1 MTVNMNMNSSTVFK
15 RRRLGADGGG
25 DGSNSSSS
33 SSSSFYGHDHL
44 RHLEEI
50 ADNTRGRIG
59 YQLYVS
65 GVDSE
70 ITTVYQQ
77 PIKLDPKRQ
86 YELALLNLETY
97 HSFPNITDKNNQIKI
112 RNGDKTEWTTIT
124 IPVGSYE
131 VRAIGN
137 IIAAQSSDK
146 VLITPNLNT
155 LKCILLIKDTYEVS
169 FAVENSIKDVL
180 GFSDKDD
187 KGKEKVYKKG
197 SHASERSVNILQIN
211 SILVHVDIITSTYQN
226 GKMEP
231 IIYSFFP
238 NVSPG
243 EKIVAVQKNLI
254 YAPVTTDTIYRMTT
268 WLTDQNSV
276 KLDLRGETLT
286 VRFHLRER

>member
-1 MTVNMNMNSSTVFK
+1 MDRSAASSSK
-15 RRRLGADGGG
+15 RRREED
-25 DGSNSSSS
+25 S
-33 SSSSFYGHDHL
+33 YDHEHL
-44 RHLEEI
+44 QHLEEI

-59 YQLYVS
+59 YQLIVS
-65 GVDSE
+65 GVDSK
-70 ITTVYQQ
+70 IVTVFEQ

-97 HSFPNITDKNNQIKI
+97 YSFPNITKRNNKLKF
-112 RNGDKTEWTTIT
+112 RVDGKSVWKTVT

-131 VRAIGN
+131 VHAIGA
-137 IIAAQSSDK
+137 IIEREVATKDIT
-146 VLITPNLNT
+146 LTPNLNT
-155 LKCILLIKDTYEVS
+155 LKCVLYIKGTYEVDFGGEDS
-169 FAVENSIKDVL
+169 LRTVL
-180 GFSDKDD
+180 GFDAKI
-187 KGKEKVYKKG
+187 YKKG
-197 SHASERSVNILQIN
+197 THSSEHSVNILQVN

-243 EKIVAVQKNLI
+243 EKIVAIQKNLI

-268 WLTDQNSV
+268 WLTDQDGD

>member
-1 MTVNMNMNSSTVFK
+1 MDRSAAATASSK
-15 RRRLGADGGG
+15 RRRRAEEEE
-25 DGSNSSSS
+25 NI
-33 SSSSFYGHDHL
+33 YGHEHL
-44 RHLEEI
+44 QHLEEI

-59 YQLYVS
+59 YQLIVS
-65 GVDSE
+65 GVDSK
-70 ITTVYQQ
+70 IVTVFEQ

-97 HSFPNITDKNNQIKI
+97 YSFPNITKHNNKLKF
-112 RNGDKTEWTTIT
+112 RVDGTSPWKTVTM
-124 IPVGSYE
+124 PVGSYE
-131 VRAIGN
+131 VNAIGA
-137 IIAAQSSDK
+137 IIACETK
-146 VLITPNLNT
+146 ENVTITPNLNT
-155 LKCILLIKDTYEVS
+155 LKCVLCIKGTYEVDFGGEDS
-169 FAVENSIKDVL
+169 LRTVL
-180 GFSDKDD
+180 GFDAKI
-187 KGKEKVYKKG
+187 YKKG
-197 SHASERSVNILQIN
+197 THSSEHSVNILQVN

-268 WLTDQNSV
+268 WLTDQDDN

>member
-1 MTVNMNMNSSTVFK
+1 MSSSGAVFK
-15 RRRLGADGGG
+15 RRRRQDDDG
-25 DGSNSSSS
+25 SSS

-44 RHLEEI
+44 QHLEEI

-59 YQLYVS
+59 YQLFVS

-70 ITTVYQQ
+70 ITTVYEQ

-112 RNGDKTEWTTIT
+112 RNGGDKVAWKTIT
-124 IPVGSYE
+124 IPIGSYE
-131 VRAIGN
+131 VKAIGK
-137 IIAAQSSDK
+137 IIAAGSSDN
-146 VLITPNLNT
+146 VLIAPNLNT
-155 LKCILLIKDTYEVS
+155 LKCMLHIKENYEVT
-169 FAVENSIKDVL
+169 FAVDNSLKDVL
-180 GFSDKDD
+180 GFLDKD
-187 KGKEKVYKKG
+187 KEGKDKVYKKG
-197 SHASERSVNILQIN
+197 LYSSEHSVNILQIN

-276 KLDLRGETLT
+276 KLNLRGETLT